1 MSLSNYD
8 RTLLDARRRFL
19 GYDQGTMIS
28 RFSLASDENYLY
40 ISFLGRPHRI
50 RRADALVEWLDANGT
65 PHEADFE
72 SSLSIY
78 DVLCCSAPYCS
89 LSGQFAPIN
98 SVAKNYHTK
107 NLGGNVFDGCPAVFA
122 QHPALLEKALITL
135 GGVAEGK
142 GDIAYR
148 VEIFPFLPVRV
159 QFWEADDEFPASL
172 QILWD
177 TNTLQ
182 FLHYETTYY
191 AAGHLL
197 RRLRELME
205 NG

>member
-1 MSLSNYD
+1 MSISNYD
-8 RTLLDARRRFL
+8 RVLPDARRRFL
-19 GYDQGTMIS
+19 NFDQDRMIA
-28 RFSLASDENYLY
+28 RFSLQSDETYLY
-40 ISFLGRPHRI
+40 ISFFSRLHRI
-50 RRADALVEWLDANGT
+50 HRSSALVEWLDSDGT
-65 PHEADFE
+65 PHESDFRTA
-72 SSLSIY
+72 LTIY
-78 DVLCCSAPYCS
+78 DVLCCSAPNCS

-107 NLGGNVFDGCPAVFA
+107 NLGGSIFDGCSSFFA
-122 QHPALLEKALITL
+122 DRSPLLEKALISL
-135 GGVAEGK
+135 GGRKEGK

-148 VEIFPFLPVRV
+148 IESFPFLPIRV
-159 QFWEADDEFPASL
+159 QFWAADDEFPASL

-197 RRLRELME
+197 HRLHELME
-205 NG
+205 NS

>member
-1 MSLSNYD
+1 MSISNYD
-8 RTLLDARRRFL
+8 LVLPDARKRFL
-19 GYDQGTMIS
+19 GFDQDQMIAH
-28 RFSLASDENYLY
+28 FSLDSDETYLY
-40 ISFLGRPHRI
+40 IPLLSRLHRI
-50 RRADALVEWLDANGT
+50 HRGTALVEWLSPDGT

-72 SSLSIY
+72 SSLTIY
-78 DVLCCSAPYCS
+78 DVLCCSKPDCT
-89 LSGQFAPIN
+89 LSSQFAPIN

-107 NLGGNVFDGCPAVFA
+107 NLGGSIFNSCSSFFA
-122 QHPALLEKALITL
+122 DRPSLLEQALISL
-135 GGVAEGK
+135 GGQKDGI

-148 VEIFPFLPVRV
+148 IEIFPFLPVRV
-159 QFWEADDEFPASL
+159 QFWAADDEFPASL

-205 NG
+205 IS

>member
-1 MSLSNYD
+1 MSLSNYQ
-8 RTLLDARRRFL
+8 RMLLDMRERFL
-19 GYDQGTMIS
+19 RYDQSSMVE
-28 RFSLASDENYLY
+28 RFSLHSDETYLY
-40 ISFLGRPHRI
+40 ISCVDRKHRI
-50 RRADALVEWLDANGT
+50 HRTTALAECADSHGT
-65 PHEADFE
+65 FHEADINAAAT
-72 SSLSIY
+72 IY
-78 DVLCCSAPYCS
+78 DVLCCSAPGCT

-107 NLGGNVFDGCPAVFA
+107 NLGGGVFDRCPPVFA
-122 QHPALLEKALITL
+122 DHPDLLEKALAAL
-135 GGVAEGK
+135 GGTPEGK

-148 VEIFPFLPVRV
+148 IELFPFLPIRV
-159 QFWEADDEFPASL
+159 QFWNADDDFPASL